1 MLSASASITAG
12 IVVASSRPHVNLTVS
27 GLCPMPGPIAS
38 TVLPAVS
45 AERNSG
51 ARFSAEIEP
60 AMVAVSGQVISSGAT
75 AATSASAGAGTAAVT
90 KPAPARNAPRAASA
104 GAPDLPPAVPS
115 VPPTTSTCPKLP
127 LLAVAGHVLVVGGTC
142 PKLPLLAVAGRGV
155 CVSESADPAHSK
167 FSAETIAS
175 SGEPMPATT
184 IGCDQCRVN
193 CPKTCAGLGAV
204 NVMTASGGKIGPA
217 TVALVSSAGQP
228 EGRSTA
234 RIGAVLALIHSS
246 AARARPFR

>member
-60 AMVAVSGQVISSGAT
+60 AVVAVSGQVISSGAT

-90 KPAPARNAPRAASA
+90 SPAPARNAPRAASA

-127 LLAVAGHVLVVGGTC
+127 LLAVAG
-142 PKLPLLAVAGRGV
+142 RGV

-167 FSAETIAS
+167 FRPETIAS
-175 SGEPMPATT
+175 CGEPMAATT
-184 IGCDQCRVN
+184 MGCDQCCVN

-204 NVMTASGGKIGPA
+204 NVMTVSAGKTGPA

-228 EGRSTA
+228 
-234 RIGAVLALIHSS
+234 H
-246 AARARPFR
+246 